1 MANGFLDFE
10 KPIVELE
17 RKISELRSYT
27 QESGMDFSQEIATL
41 EGRLI
46 SLKEETYK
54 NLTRWQR
61 VMLARHPQRPYSL
74 DYITR
79 IFPDFLELH
88 GDRHY
93 SDDPAMVGGLATFM
107 GRPVTVIGQQKGRDT
122 KENIRRHF
130 GMPYPEGY
138 RKALRLFKSAEK
150 FGRPVILFID
160 TPGAFP
166 GFEGES
172 RGQAWAI
179 AANLKAMASLAV
191 PTVGILISEGGSGG
205 ALGIGVVNRL
215 LMLENAYYSVI
226 SPEGCAAILWR
237 DAARAADAADALRL
251 SAKDLVE
258 LGIVDQLVEEPMGG
272 AHRDPD
278 EMARRI
284 GEAIEIQLKGLL
296 DLSAQEIV
304 EQRWEKYR
312 HIGAFETGE

>member
-1 MANGFLDFE
+1 MANGLLDFE

-27 QESGMDFSQEIATL
+27 QDSGMDFSQEIATL
-41 EGRLI
+41 QGRLA

-61 VMLARHPQRPYSL
+61 VMLARHPQRPYAL

-88 GDRHY
+88 GDRLY

-122 KENIRRHF
+122 KENIHRHF

-138 RKALRLFKSAEK
+138 RKALRLFQAAEK
-150 FGRPVILFID
+150 FGRPIICFID

-166 GFEGES
+166 GLEGES

-179 AANLKAMASLAV
+179 AANLKAMASLKV
-191 PTVGILISEGGSGG
+191 PTVGVLISEGGSGG

-237 DAARAADAADALRL
+237 DSGRASDAADALKL

-258 LGIVDQLVEEPMGG
+258 MGIVDQLIEEPMGG

-278 EMARRI
+278 EMSRRI
-284 GEAIEIQLKGLL
+284 SSAIKTQLEELL
-296 DLSAQEIV
+296 NLSAEEIV
-304 EQRWEKYR
+304 AQRWDKYR
-312 HIGAFETGE
+312 RLGAFETGE

>member
-10 KPIVELE
+10 KPIIELE
-17 RKISELRSYT
+17 RKISELRAYT
-27 QESGMDFSQEIATL
+27 QESGLDFSQEIATL
-41 EGRLI
+41 EARL
-46 SLKEETYK
+46 LKEETYK

-74 DYITR
+74 DYISR

-88 GDRHY
+88 GDRLY

-138 RKALRLFKSAEK
+138 RKALRFFQAAEK
-150 FGRPVILFID
+150 FGRPIILFID

-166 GFEGES
+166 GIEGEC

-179 AANLKAMASLAV
+179 ATNLKAMASLKV
-191 PTVGILISEGGSGG
+191 PTVGVLISEGGSGG

-237 DAARAADAADALRL
+237 DSGRAPDAADALKL
-251 SAKDLVE
+251 SAGDLVE
-258 LGIVDQLVEEPMGG
+258 LGIVDQLIGEPTGG

-284 GEAIEIQLKGLL
+284 SEALRGQLEELVG
-296 DLSAQEIV
+296 LSATQIV
-304 EQRWEKYR
+304 EQRWNKYR
-312 HIGAFETGE
+312 RFGAFETGE